1 VSFLRLIY
9 YGTVTRLHWHFV
21 RRIIVVGKLSIIAAA
36 LILTGTMFALSLT
49 SPDKI
54 QSDNVTAPE
63 VQDIIA
69 GGYSANISSLLEEAG
84 NEITDEDIAEY
95 YQQLC
100 DGYGLDEQPS
110 ATAHQEPPAVTDIVP
125 VENINRTAL
134 SSILE
139 GAGSDIGDNEIAEFY
154 YQFLDKA
161 GWEIES
167 KE

>member
-1 VSFLRLIY
+1 
-9 YGTVTRLHWHFV
+9 
-21 RRIIVVGKLSIIAAA
+21 VVGKLSIIAGT
-36 LILTGTMFALSLT
+36 LILTGTMFALGLT
-49 SPDKI
+49 SPDTI
-54 QSDNVTAPE
+54 QSDNITVPQ
-63 VQDIIA
+63 VQETIA
-69 GGYSANISSLLEEAG
+69 GGYSANVSYLLEEAG
-84 NEITDEDIAEY
+84 NKITDEDIADY

-100 DGYGLDEQPS
+100 DGYGLDEQAS
-110 ATAHQEPPAVTDIVP
+110 ASSHQEPPAVTNIIP

-139 GAGSDIGDNEIAEFY
+139 EAGSGIRDEEIAEFY